1 MTFIAWEI
9 QVRYYMILLIRI
21 TYVSVKQGHFYDN
34 WKCKFSNALWNQD
47 VFEAKMNTIVRIKIV
62 RK

>member
-21 TYVSVKQGHFYDN
+21 TYVSVKGGHLYEN

-47 VFEAKMNTIVRIKIV
+47 VFENQNYKKMNCVISII
-62 RK
+62 